1 MKGARP
7 RSAGARAEATRGPR
21 RPAEPP
27 ARSRS
32 MTMTRWSNGADGR
45 RRGDSLWTL
54 RSDDTG
60 KKAGT
65 ATRGSLLVDGS
76 HAGQRQQN
84 RGANSLLR
92 PDLKAGSRTTRAIIP
107 RATSSGYFPGRSA
120 QMMRGHAWHLTGRGC
135 RPRRTSFPW
144 VLRSEPSSS
153 RAGKQAPQG
162 RRDTPYVFHE
172 VRGRS
177 QSHKVAGKNSRVR
190 RWASSPKG
198 AITLTSGGLTGG
210 QCLV

>member
-1 MKGARP
+1 MDVTK
-7 RSAGARAEATRGPR
+7 R
-21 RPAEPP
+21 RHREEG
-27 ARSRS
+27 
-32 MTMTRWSNGADGR
+32 W
-45 RRGDSLWTL
+45 
-54 RSDDTG
+54 
-60 KKAGT
+60 T

-84 RGANSLLR
+84 RCANSLLR
-92 PDLKAGSRTTRAIIP
+92 PDLKAGSRTTRAITP

-120 QMMRGHAWHLTGRGC
+120 QMMRGHSQHLKRVESAVLVALASHGI
-135 RPRRTSFPW
+135 
-144 VLRSEPSSS
+144 LRSEPASS
-153 RAGKQAPQG
+153 RAGKQAPKG
-162 RRDTPYVFHE
+162 RRDTLNVFHE

-198 AITLTSGGLTGG
+198 AITLTSGGWTGG